1 MKPMKKT
8 NVETA
13 KKLILGLPKG
23 SLQESTFDLMAK
35 AGFPVTVRSRSY
47 FPAVDDPDIQA
58 RLIRAQEIARY
69 VELGMLDAGITGLD
83 WIKETDAK
91 VVEVA
96 DLVYAKQGQRPVRW
110 VLAVPEDSPIRS
122 VKDLQ
127 GKRIATEA
135 VGLTKNF
142 LRKNKVKASVEFS
155 WGATEVK
162 APELVDAIVELT
174 ETGASLRAA
183 NLRIVETV
191 LESTTRLVANKDAWK
206 TPWKRAK
213 IEQLAILL
221 LGALRATSKVLLK
234 MNVRSG
240 KLAAVSKIL
249 PSLHAPTVSRLAD
262 EDWVAVETV
271 VDESVVKN
279 IIMSLKQAGAE
290 GIVELPL
297 SKVIP

>member
-1 MKPMKKT
+1 MKT
-8 NVETA
+8 TTTENR

-23 SLQESTFDLMAK
+23 SLQEATFELMAK
-35 AGFPVTVRSRSY
+35 AGFPVTARSRSY
-47 FPAVDDPDIQA
+47 FPEVDDPDIQA

-69 VELGMLDAGITGLD
+69 VELGMLDAGITGFD
-83 WIKETDAK
+83 WIMETDAK
-91 VVEVA
+91 VIEVA
-96 DLVYAKQGQRPVRW
+96 ELVYAKQGLRPVRW
-110 VLAVPEDSPIRS
+110 VLAVPDASPIRS

-135 VGLTKNF
+135 VGMTKRF
-142 LRKNKVKASVEFS
+142 LKKNGVKASVEFS

-183 NLRIVETV
+183 NLRIIETV
-191 LESTTRLVANKDAWK
+191 LESTTRLVANKDSWK

-234 MNVRSG
+234 LNVRSCN
-240 KLAAVSKIL
+240 LAAVSKIL

-271 VDESVVKN
+271 IDESVVKN
-279 IIMSLKQAGAE
+279 IIMSLKRAGAE

>member
-1 MKPMKKT
+1 MKTTKPEKS
-8 NVETA
+8 

-23 SLQESTFDLMAK
+23 SLQEATFELMGK
-35 AGFPVTVRSRSY
+35 AGFPVTTRSRSY
-47 FPAVDDPDIQA
+47 FPQVDDPDIQA

-69 VELGMLDAGITGLD
+69 VELGMLDCGITGFD
-83 WIKETDAK
+83 WIMETDAK
-91 VVEVA
+91 VIEVA
-96 DLVYAKQGQRPVRW
+96 DLVYAKQGLRPVRW

-127 GKRIATEA
+127 CKRIATEA
-135 VGLTKNF
+135 VGMTKRF
-142 LRKNKVKASVEFS
+142 LKKNKVRASVEFS

-183 NLRIVETV
+183 NLRIIETV
-191 LESTTRLVANKDAWK
+191 LESTTRLIANKGAWK

-234 MNVRSG
+234 LNVRSCN
-240 KLAAVSKIL
+240 LAAVSKIL

-271 VDESVVKN
+271 IDESVVKN
-279 IIMSLKQAGAE
+279 IIMSLKRAGAE

>member
-1 MKPMKKT
+1 MKTTKT
-8 NVETA
+8 
-13 KKLILGLPKG
+13 KRGGKLVLGLPKG
-23 SLQESTFDLMAK
+23 SLQEATFELMAK

-47 FPAVDDPDIQA
+47 FPEVDDPDIEA
-58 RLIRAQEIARY
+58 RLLRAQEIARY
-69 VELGMLDAGITGLD
+69 VELGMLDAGLTGLD
-83 WIKETDAK
+83 WIRETGAK

-96 DLVYAKQGQRPVRW
+96 ELVYAKQGLRPIRW
-110 VLAVPEDSPIRS
+110 VLAVPVNSRIRS
-122 VKDLQ
+122 VKDLR

-135 VGLTKNF
+135 VGMTTRF
-142 LRKNKVKASVEFS
+142 LKSRGVKATVEFS

-162 APELVDAIVELT
+162 APELVDAVVELT
-174 ETGASLRAA
+174 ETGESLRAA

-191 LESTTRLVANKDAWK
+191 LESTTRLVANRDSWK
-206 TPWKRAK
+206 NPWKRRK

-234 MNVRSG
+234 MNVRSSRLG
-240 KLAAVSKIL
+240 AVSKIL

-279 IIMSLKQAGAE
+279 IILSLKQAGAE
-290 GIVELPL
+290 GIVELSL